1 MAAHHHADAHAAHD
15 HAHGGHGSG
24 PRHEHGHDHN
34 HDTSLHNGPLGV
46 ALVLTAVFMVVEWLA
61 GMLSGSLALMADA
74 GHMLTDSLALA
85 LAWSA
90 NRIALRPADVR
101 RSFGYQRLRVL
112 ATFINGC
119 ALLGIVAWIAV
130 TAVRR
135 LFETE
140 AIDSTVMLW
149 TGCAGFLVNLAVL
162 WMLRHGHAHDMNTAA
177 ARLHVLSD
185 LFGSAAAVVAALVI
199 MQTGWLPVDALLSL
213 LVSCLI
219 VRSAVA
225 LIRRST
231 HILMEGAP
239 DWLDMGELSRTLQQ
253 EIPVILG
260 VHHIHCWLVDPQQIL
275 LTMHASVQPGV
286 DHGVVLREINAVLT
300 RHFGIT
306 HATIQIET
314 GECVDHEHNCGT
326 GPRAACG

>member
-1 MAAHHHADAHAAHD
+1 
-15 HAHGGHGSG
+15 
-24 PRHEHGHDHN
+24 
-34 HDTSLHNGPLGV
+34 
-46 ALVLTAVFMVVEWLA
+46 MVVEWLA
-61 GMLSGSLALMADA
+61 GIVAGSLALVADA

-119 ALLGIVAWIAV
+119 ALLGIVAWIAF

-135 LFETE
+135 LFEPG
-140 AIDSTVMLW
+140 AIDGTLMLW
-149 TGCAGFLVNLAVL
+149 TSCAGFAVNLAVL
-162 WMLRHGHAHDMNTAA
+162 WMLRHGHAHDLNTAA

-185 LFGSAAAVVAALVI
+185 LFGSAAAIVAALVI
-199 MQTGWLPVDALLSL
+199 LRTGWTPIDALLSL
-213 LVSCLI
+213 VVNALI

-225 LIRRST
+225 LIRRSA

-239 DWLDMGELSRTLQQ
+239 DWLDFSELSRTLQQ
-253 EIPVILG
+253 ENSAILG
-260 VHHIHCWLVDPQQIL
+260 VHHVHCWLVGPQQAL
-275 LTMHASVQPGV
+275 LTMHALVQLGS
-286 DHGVVLREINAVLT
+286 DHGIVLRDINAALT
-300 RHFGIT
+300 RQFGIT

-314 GECVDHEHNCGT
+314 GECSDHAHDCGA
-326 GPRAACG
+326 GPPASS